1 MVTGG
6 PPKRCQ
12 RRAKRK
18 CTIIEI
24 DAGDEATERGSR
36 ERVCERSDVSGMFS
50 PVKYHWLLL
59 AAPSPG
65 LKIVQWGQACKP
77 SECHAFLDPT
87 EEGDADEVKG
97 SDATYEFAAINPR
110 VEEGELYLKCFT
122 CHCQMCRQPTSVNT
136 EFRQCPNLIQ
146 TGGWRRVP
154 CHRTRGFVQRASK
167 KRDDV
172 VDFAQKMTVGILYA
186 YAADPKNLDRGGRPY
201 WLFRTAGKAWKL
213 TAKVR
218 AFEHPKTPIHKV
230 GTWVVRAQ
238 W

>member
-1 MVTGG
+1 MEGG
-6 PPKRCQ
+6 TRVKTDRRRCAG
-12 RRAKRK
+12 RWLRK
-18 CTIIEI
+18 FHFC
-24 DAGDEATERGSR
+24 
-36 ERVCERSDVSGMFS
+36 VCCPE
-50 PVKYHWLLL
+50 
-59 AAPSPG
+59 
-65 LKIVQWGQACKP
+65 P

-172 VDFAQKMTVGILYA
+172 VDFAQNMAVGSLYA
-186 YAADPKNLDRGGRPY
+186 SAADPKNLDRGGRPY
-201 WLFRTAGKAWKL
+201 WLFRTAGKARKL

-218 AFEHPKTPIHKV
+218 AFEHPKAPIHKV
-230 GTWVVRAQ
+230 GTWVVGAQ
-238 W
+238 WYLNTALHALDKRQSYKLLP